1 MNAKLIT
8 TSLARFSQQKIL
20 LFPLAQELELQKTLL
35 VRFFGQLF
43 MSLTFAKVDKQTKSI
58 SLFS

>member
-1 MNAKLIT
+1 MNAKQIIT
-8 TSLARFSQQKIL
+8 LLACFSQQKIL

-43 MSLTFAKVDKQTKSI
+43 VSLTFA
-58 SLFS
+58 

>member
-1 MNAKLIT
+1 MNAKQII

-43 MSLTFAKVDKQTKSI
+43 VSLTFA
-58 SLFS
+58 